1 MGAELGLA
9 VLGEDLQTWGEGR
22 SVGAGGSRYAHVCAS
37 MNVWTPCSLI
47 TPPSYLHQC
56 RPRCGP
62 HNELVVVECVDF
74 KKGVIRACTHVHLG
88 GRRHVRCDK

>member
-9 VLGEDLQTWGEGR
+9 VLGEDLHTWGEGR

-47 TPPSYLHQC
+47 TPPSSPPQCPVHQADPYL
-56 RPRCGP
+56 P
-62 HNELVVVECVDF
+62 HTPSR
-74 KKGVIRACTHVHLG
+74 KPAGAQPATH
-88 GRRHVRCDK
+88 